1 VADVVGQGTANA
13 AVWTDGVDRRR
24 LRARHQRQGERL
36 VRQRP
41 GRTGRSALAARDAG
55 TLSHGLVEV
64 KGDARCPAA
73 VGAADDLVRLDLVTS
88 ANAAITKDAGIV
100 VDGDHTRAVVDRT
113 GRPLLEPTVRQTI
126 AAGEGLQFAVAG
138 GPLADARRGMLSQQQ
153 FQQDATASLDTRV
166 GRLDLHIFFAGP
178 DAGSSQ
184 HAAADVDDAQAADAD
199 RPQSWLMAQHRD

>member
-1 VADVVGQGTANA
+1 
-13 AVWTDGVDRRR
+13 
-24 LRARHQRQGERL
+24 RHGGWVERL
-36 VRQRP
+36 VGRRP
-41 GRTGRSALAARDAG
+41 GRTGRGALAAGDEG

-126 AAGEGLQFAVAG
+126 AAGG
-138 GPLADARRGMLSQQQ
+138 GPPFSVA
-153 FQQDATASLDTRV
+153 
-166 GRLDLHIFFAGP
+166 AGP
-178 DAGSSQ
+178 LPA
-184 HAAADVDDAQAADAD
+184 
-199 RPQSWLMAQHRD
+199 PTL